1 MKDNYVRRCAAGIKE
16 AKIMYDDN
24 NEREFAGTDLPAD
37 DIIPGENV
45 LSAAEK
51 GTADLNAPQ
60 DISAENVFTEADDFM
75 QVTASLTE
83 NANTDETASA
93 LPADAA
99 LPAETVSEDVPE
111 DEEPVSDAVLPADE
125 FTAEASADIDDMTDT
140 EEITETDDVD
150 EETDDLDSENASWS
164 DPIYRKSEDNKV
176 YSPNHYGE
184 KNGYSSY
191 SQPIYR
197 SPSPE
202 RTQESRPR
210 MSAVALILVAAII
223 CSLFSGL
230 SAWIVTDYK
239 IKHSDVGKQVIL
251 GSSSVSPVS
260 TSSDSDSSDN
270 TETLPAFS
278 GTTTQT
284 LSGSQIYKLA
294 LQQVVGVNSEKTTS
308 NFFGQPTTYPVSGS
322 GFIISED
329 GYILTN
335 YHVIEYAVLYDFSL
349 KVILSDGSEYPAK
362 IIGYEEQNDVAVIK
376 IDATGLSPVSFA
388 NSDNMNVGER
398 VYPVGNP
405 LGELAYSMTSGIV
418 SATDRVIS
426 TDKSTKINMFQIDAA
441 VNKGNSGGPVYN
453 EYGEVLGIVT
463 AKYSDDEVEGIGFAI
478 PINDVLDIVTQ
489 LIETGYIGGKPR
501 LGVEVQTVDSQFSNY
516 YNVPLGAY
524 VMTINP
530 GSCAEKAG
538 LKVGDIITA
547 IGSQKVTT
555 KEELI
560 TALGTFKAGDTTTL
574 TVFRSGEETKLTVVL
589 DEKLPVNS

>member
-1 MKDNYVRRCAAGIKE
+1 
-16 AKIMYDDN
+16 MYDDN
-24 NEREFAGTDLPAD
+24 NERETAGTGSPAD
-37 DIIPGENV
+37 DIIPREDV
-45 LSAAEK
+45 PAAADK
-51 GTADLNAPQ
+51 GIADLNTPQ
-60 DISAENVFTEADDFM
+60 DISTDKVFTEADDFM
-75 QVTASLTE
+75 QVTSSLTGNVSSE
-83 NANTDETASA
+83 ETDSA
-93 LPADAA
+93 LS
-99 LPAETVSEDVPE
+99 AETVSNNVPE
-111 DEEPVSDAVLPADE
+111 TQETVSDVAVPADDL
-125 FTAEASADIDDMTDT
+125 TADNDT
-140 EEITETDDVD
+140 ETGDRADGEEIPEADDFD
-150 EETDDLDSENASWS
+150 EDADDLDDETSSWS
-164 DPIYRKSEDNKV
+164 DPIYRKREDNKV

-184 KNGYSSY
+184 KNGYNSY

-210 MSAVALILVAAII
+210 MSAVALILVAVII

-239 IKHSDVGKQVIL
+239 IKHSDIGKQVVL
-251 GSSSVSPVS
+251 GSSTVSSVSASP
-260 TSSDSDSSDN
+260 DSDSSDN
-270 TETLPAFS
+270 TETLPTFT
-278 GTTTQT
+278 GTGTQT

-362 IIGYEEQNDVAVIK
+362 IIGYEEPNDVAVIK

-501 LGVEVQTVDSQFSNY
+501 LGIEVQTVDTQFSNY

-574 TVFRSGEETKLTVVL
+574 TVFRSGEETMLSVVL